1 MQHGAPMNAPLFV
14 ACSSRGELCFC
25 EPDVG
30 VGTTEASAERNLI
43 LSWEAKPYTG
53 MAWTKDSFCV

>member
-25 EPDVG
+25 ELDVG
-30 VGTTEASAERNLI
+30 VKTTEASAERDLI

-53 MAWTKDSFCV
+53 ME